1 MSPRRF
7 IGHTSHDQL
16 QKEPQVDYKLEAI
29 VLPVSDVDRAKAFY
43 ADQCGFVCDVDHQPN
58 DSFRVV
64 QFTPPGSACSITF
77 GIGMSTK
84 EPGSYEGLHLV
95 VADIEAAHAELAAR
109 GLGSQRAVPL
119 RPGGQDAGR
128 RSHTA
133 GLRHVLL
140 VQRPRRQRMA
150 APGGPEPGIDLSVR
164 YDAADA
170 LRLHERQRRIGHR
183 RDRCGHRP
191 RRCTRRRGRLRTTVL
206 RGNPACRSSWP
217 VPSSY
222 VHTAAAPSWA
232 RSIPIPPC
240 ATPATRRRSG

>member
-1 MSPRRF
+1 M
-7 IGHTSHDQL
+7 
-16 QKEPQVDYKLEAI
+16 DYKLEAI

-77 GIGMSTK
+77 GIGVTTK

-109 GLGSQRAVPL
+109 GLDLSEPFHFGA
-119 RPGGQDAGR
+119 GGQDAGR
-128 RSHTA
+128 RPLTP

-140 VQRPRRQRMA
+140 VQRSRRQRMA
-150 APGGPEPGIDLSVR
+150 APGGPEPGVELTVR

-170 LRLHERQRRIGHR
+170 ATTTRTPASHR
-183 RDRCGHRP
+183 SPKRP
-191 RRCTRRRGRLRTTVL
+191 MRPS
-206 RGNPACRSSWP
+206 PAPMPSSPKRSPHHPPSMGPCCRSSWP
-217 VPSSY
+217 GPSSS
-222 VHTAAAPSWA
+222 VHTAVAPSWA